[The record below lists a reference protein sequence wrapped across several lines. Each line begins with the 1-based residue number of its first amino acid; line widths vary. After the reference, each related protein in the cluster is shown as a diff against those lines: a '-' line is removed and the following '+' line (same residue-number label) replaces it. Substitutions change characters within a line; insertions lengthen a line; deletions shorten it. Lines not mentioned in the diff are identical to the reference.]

1 MAAVI
6 AQRFTIHSRTDVE
19 QVLRATRAL
28 VASLGFE
35 VDRRESVC
43 LAVSELAT
51 NLLRYAPG
59 GTILLSVPDDES
71 ARSILVESVDR
82 GPGIPDVERALQDG
96 YSSGGSLGA
105 GLGAVRRLM
114 DEFAMTSGPGGTTI
128 VARKWSTPRS

>member
-51 NLLRYAPG
+51 NLLR
-59 GTILLSVPDDES
+59 
-71 ARSILVESVDR
+71 
-82 GPGIPDVERALQDG
+82 
-96 YSSGGSLGA
+96 
-105 GLGAVRRLM
+105 
-114 DEFAMTSGPGGTTI
+114 
-128 VARKWSTPRS
+128 